1 MREVEAVAS
10 KEKMDVE
17 GERSMGGRWM
27 EISDEQERT
36 SGISFITRI
45 LLSLGGVN

>member
-17 GERSMGGRWM
+17 GERSMERWM